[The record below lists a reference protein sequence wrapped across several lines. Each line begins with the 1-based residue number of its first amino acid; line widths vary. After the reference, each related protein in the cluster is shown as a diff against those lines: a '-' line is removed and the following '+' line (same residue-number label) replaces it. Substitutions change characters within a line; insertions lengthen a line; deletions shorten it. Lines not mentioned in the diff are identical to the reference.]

1 MGDVQDSCETR
12 QMARFH
18 GFELDELVKRQAD
31 QAGPYYEF
39 LRRPAVSM
47 GLYVLP
53 AGGQDLQHPHG
64 ADEVYVVL
72 SGKATL
78 QVEGEDREVR
88 AGTVISVDQGVDH
101 NFADIT
107 EDLQVLVVFAPP
119 ETPDD

>member
-1 MGDVQDSCETR
+1 VR
-12 QMARFH
+12 RARKEDTMSRFQ
-18 GFELDELVKRQAD
+18 GFQLEELAKQQAD

-64 ADEVYVVL
+64 ADEVYVVV
-72 SGKATL
+72 SGRATL
-78 QVEGEDREVR
+78 QVEGENRDVR
-88 AGTVISVDQGVDH
+88 AGTVVSVDQGVAHHFVDV
-101 NFADIT
+101 T

-119 ETPDD
+119 ERPED